1 MTAYAT
7 GTQIL
12 PPGPTEQ
19 FDLHITPPSFDHIG
33 ALVKQY
39 GDICRIKGLKRK
51 SDSYLINH
59 PDYIKHVLLANY
71 DNYIKG
77 VGFERVKL
85 LLGNGIIVSD
95 GAFWRSQRRMIQP
108 AFSKANI
115 QRLSQNMQ
123 QSNLQLL
130 EQWQAKAGTGEK
142 VNLSQAVSDLS
153 LQIILHAIFSNDL
166 ANMNDADGKSP
177 FAFFAQ
183 DTTRD
188 LKVALKFRALT
199 KLVAELI
206 KERRKK
212 NRQENDLLSALMS
225 AVDKETKQKMADNH
239 IIDEVMTLIVAG
251 HETSAGTLN
260 WAWYLLSKHPEKA
273 AALHKELDG
282 CLQSRIPD
290 FDDIPNL
297 SYTRQVIEETLRLYP
312 PVWLFTRKA
321 IKADNIG
328 DYYAAPGTDIFISPY
343 FLHRNEHY
351 WHDPENFLPERFS
364 EAASKKQHRFA
375 FIPFSAGPRR
385 CIGDIFGIV
394 EMQIHLG
401 IMAQRFVLTPVS
413 DQAIEL
419 EPAVNLR
426 SKHSIY
432 MTIEPRFRS

>member
-1 MTAYAT
+1 MTVHAT

-19 FDLHITPPSFDHIG
+19 FDLHITPPSFDRIG

-39 GDICRIKGLKRK
+39 GDICRVKGLKRK

-71 DNYIKG
+71 ENYIKG

-115 QRLSQNMQ
+115 QRLSKNMQ
-123 QSNLQLL
+123 QCNVQLL

-142 VNLSQAVSDLS
+142 VNLSQDVSNLS
-153 LQIILHAIFSNDL
+153 LQIILLAIFSNDL
-166 ANMNDADGKSP
+166 KNMSDADGKSP
-177 FAFFAQ
+177 FDFFAQ

-188 LKVALKFRALT
+188 LQVALKFRALT
-199 KLVAELI
+199 KLVAALI
-206 KERRKK
+206 EERRKN
-212 NRQENDLLSALMS
+212 NRQKNDLLSALMN
-225 AVDKETKQKMADNH
+225 AVDKETKHKMADNH
-239 IIDEVMTLIVAG
+239 IVDEVMTMIVAG

-260 WAWYLLSKHPEKA
+260 WAWTLLSKHPDKA
-273 AALHKELDG
+273 ANLHTELDEV
-282 CLQSRIPD
+282 LQGRIPD

-321 IKADNIG
+321 IKADHIG

-364 EAASKKQHRFA
+364 GAATKKQHRFA

-401 IMAQRFVLTPVS
+401 VMAQHFILTPVS
-413 DQAIEL
+413 EQIIEL

-432 MTIEPRFRS
+432 MTIEKR